1 MRQGTGHGRRG
12 APNGGRAPGI
22 RPTER
27 ATAPPRGSRSPA
39 RRVHGFT
46 AVRGAAVCG
55 AALLLAA
62 ATAPASAAPWS
73 ATAAASG
80 ERDVQL
86 VYCLAA
92 AHRDDLVAAAVAL
105 GLLVPGGAAGQDSVR
120 PVGSGGRMTLQRWAE
135 RREKD
140 FSRACSALM
149 AAGADSREPAAQ
161 GSDGDGWFVTFLKG
175 LPVLAVGA
183 LLTLG
188 GQLSE
193 RVSSERRQLRQ
204 RLRTDEA
211 AFRGAARAYL
221 AAYEDDADAD
231 HAAVR
236 SAREALAGTLFQ
248 VPGPAARR
256 RAAGL
261 AVEGLPLAEPLPS
274 SREGLVLG
282 TEDRAREARAAG
294 DAVDRVPR
302 SVSGLDRGVAHWGWR
317 TVREWRVRR
326 LEPGAAV

>member
-1 MRQGTGHGRRG
+1 M
-12 APNGGRAPGI
+12 
-22 RPTER
+22 
-27 ATAPPRGSRSPA
+27 
-39 RRVHGFT
+39 
-46 AVRGAAVCG
+46 AVCG

-62 ATAPASAAPWS
+62 AAAP
-73 ATAAASG
+73 ATAAPAVSG

-86 VYCLAA
+86 VYCLDVP
-92 AHRDDLVAAAVAL
+92 HRDDLVAAAVAL

-120 PVGSGGRMTLQRWAE
+120 PVGSGGHMTLQRWAE
-135 RREKD
+135 QREED

-149 AAGADSREPAAQ
+149 AAAADSREPAAQ
-161 GSDGDGWFVTFLKG
+161 GSGGEDGWFVTFLKG
-175 LPVLAVGA
+175 LPVLAAGA

-193 RVSSERRQLRQ
+193 RVSSERRQSHQ

-221 AAYEDDADAD
+221 AAYEGDADAD

-261 AVEGLPLAEPLPS
+261 AVEGLPLAGPLPS
-274 SREGLVLG
+274 SRDGSVLG

-294 DAVDRVPR
+294 DSVDRVLR

-326 LEPGAAV
+326 SEPGAAV